1 MKRELRIGTRGSL
14 LAVAQAERLA
24 GELKRRYAD
33 LAPVLVKMKTSGDKF
48 AHVPLSQVGGKGLF
62 IKEIE
67 EALQEGQVDVAVHSM
82 KDVPTEIA
90 PGLVI
95 AAIFEREDASDV
107 LVSRRKVALDALPTG
122 ARIGTSSLRRQAQLL
137 HYRPD
142 LTVIP
147 LRGNLDTRL
156 RKLGTEDLDAVVVA
170 AAGVSRLGRQDEV
183 TEILATEI
191 ILPAAGQGALG
202 LEIRAENQEMYD
214 LVAPL
219 NHGPSALT
227 VAAERAFLAR
237 LGGGC
242 QVPIAPYGQLDGD
255 QLHLT
260 ALVSMPDGTEIV
272 RGERQGPSAHGEEIG
287 IALAEE
293 LLGRGAERILEELSR
308 VEFTP
313 PASP

>member
-1 MKRELRIGTRGSL
+1 MNRQLRIGTRGSV
-14 LAVAQAERLA
+14 LAVTQAEQVA
-24 GELKRRYAD
+24 AELKRRYSD
-33 LAPVLVKMKTSGDKF
+33 LAPVLVKIKTSGDKF
-48 AHVPLSQVGGKGLF
+48 AHIPLSRVGGKGLF

-67 EALQEGQVDVAVHSM
+67 EALQDERVDLAVHSM

-90 PGLVI
+90 SGLSI
-95 AAIFEREDASDV
+95 AAILERKDPS
-107 LVSRRKVALDALPTG
+107 DALISRQGKKLHALPRG

-137 HYRPD
+137 NHRPD
-142 LTVIP
+142 LTVVP
-147 LRGNLDTRL
+147 LRGNLDTRI
-156 RKLGTEDLDAVVVA
+156 RKLRTETLDAVVVA
-170 AAGVSRLGRQDEV
+170 AAGVYRLGRQDEI
-183 TEILATEI
+183 TEILSAEI
-191 ILPAAGQGALG
+191 SLPAVGQGALG
-202 LEIRAENQEMYD
+202 LEVRKEDRKIHNLIAH
-214 LVAPL
+214 L
-219 NHGPSALT
+219 NHRPSALT

-242 QVPIAPYGQLDGD
+242 QVPIAAYGQLDGD

-272 RGERQGPSAHGEEIG
+272 RGERQGPSARGEEIG

-308 VEFTP
+308 AEIIP

>member
-242 QVPIAPYGQLDGD
+242 QVPIAAYGQLDGD

-287 IALAEE
+287 ISLAEE

-308 VEFTP
+308 VEITP

>member
-242 QVPIAPYGQLDGD
+242 QVPIAAYGQLDGD
-255 QLHLT
+255 QIHLT

-308 VEFTP
+308 VEITP

>member
-1 MKRELRIGTRGSL
+1 MNLQLRIGTRGSV
-14 LAVAQAERLA
+14 LAVTQAEQVA
-24 GELKRRYAD
+24 AELRRRYSD
-33 LAPVLVKMKTSGDKF
+33 LAPVLVKIKTSGDKF
-48 AHVPLSQVGGKGLF
+48 AHIPLSRVGGKGLF

-67 EALQEGQVDVAVHSM
+67 EALQDGRVDLAVHSM
-82 KDVPTEIA
+82 KDVPTEITS
-90 PGLVI
+90 GLSI
-95 AAIFEREDASDV
+95 AAILERKNPS
-107 LVSRRKVALDALPTG
+107 DALISRQGKKLHALPRG

-142 LTVIP
+142 LTVVP
-147 LRGNLDTRL
+147 LRGNLDTRI
-156 RKLGTEDLDAVVVA
+156 RKLRTETLDAVVVA
-170 AAGVSRLGRQDEV
+170 AAGVYRLGRQDEI
-183 TEILATEI
+183 TEILSAEI
-191 ILPAAGQGALG
+191 SLPAVGQGALG
-202 LEIRAENQEMYD
+202 LEVREEDRKIHN
-214 LVAPL
+214 LIAPL

-242 QVPIAPYGQLDGD
+242 QVPIAAYGQLDGD

-272 RGERQGPSAHGEEIG
+272 RGERQGPSDHGEEIG

-308 VEFTP
+308 VEIIP

>member
-33 LAPVLVKMKTSGDKF
+33 LDPVLVKMKTSGDKF

-202 LEIRAENQEMYD
+202 LEIRAENQ
-214 LVAPL
+214 
-219 NHGPSALT
+219 
-227 VAAERAFLAR
+227 
-237 LGGGC
+237 
-242 QVPIAPYGQLDGD
+242 
-255 QLHLT
+255 
-260 ALVSMPDGTEIV
+260 
-272 RGERQGPSAHGEEIG
+272 
-287 IALAEE
+287 
-293 LLGRGAERILEELSR
+293 
-308 VEFTP
+308 
-313 PASP
+313 

>member
-214 LVAPL
+214 LVTPL

-242 QVPIAPYGQLDGD
+242 QVPIAAYGQLDGD

-293 LLGRGAERILEELSR
+293 LLGRGAERILEELSS
-308 VEFTP
+308 VEIIP

>member
-1 MKRELRIGTRGSL
+1 MKRELRIGTRGSV

-33 LAPVLVKMKTSGDKF
+33 LAPVLVKIKTSGDKF

-90 PGLVI
+90 PGLMI

-107 LVSRRKVALDALPTG
+107 LVSRQKVTLDALPRG

-219 NHGPSALT
+219 NHGASALT

-242 QVPIAPYGQLDGD
+242 QVPIAAFGQLDGD
-255 QLHLT
+255 QFHLR
-260 ALVSMPDGTEIV
+260 AMVSKPDGTEIV
-272 RGERQGPSAHGEEIG
+272 HGDRKGPSARAEEIG

-293 LLGRGAERILEELSR
+293 LLGRGADRILQELSK
-308 VEFTP
+308 VQIAP

>member
-1 MKRELRIGTRGSL
+1 MNRQLRIGTRGSV
-14 LAVAQAERLA
+14 LAVTQAEQVA
-24 GELKRRYAD
+24 AELKRRYSD
-33 LAPVLVKMKTSGDKF
+33 LAPVLVKIKTSGDKF
-48 AHVPLSQVGGKGLF
+48 AHIPLSRVGGKGLF

-67 EALQEGQVDVAVHSM
+67 EALQDERVDLAVHSM

-90 PGLVI
+90 SGLSI
-95 AAIFEREDASDV
+95 AAILERKDPS
-107 LVSRRKVALDALPTG
+107 DALISRQGKKLHALPRG

-137 HYRPD
+137 NHRPD
-142 LTVIP
+142 LTVVP
-147 LRGNLDTRL
+147 LRGNLDTRM
-156 RKLGTEDLDAVVVA
+156 RKLRTETLDAVVVA
-170 AAGVSRLGRQDEV
+170 AAGVYRLGRQDEI
-183 TEILATEI
+183 TEILSAEI
-191 ILPAAGQGALG
+191 SLPAVGQGALG
-202 LEIRAENQEMYD
+202 LEVREEDRKIHNLIAH
-214 LVAPL
+214 L
-219 NHGPSALT
+219 NHRPSALT

-242 QVPIAPYGQLDGD
+242 QVPIAAYGQLDGD

-287 IALAEE
+287 TALAEE

-308 VEFTP
+308 AEIIP

>member
-33 LAPVLVKMKTSGDKF
+33 LDPVLVKMKTSGDKF

-214 LVAPL
+214 LVTPL
-219 NHGPSALT
+219 NHRPSALT

-242 QVPIAPYGQLDGD
+242 QVPIAAYGQLDGD

-287 IALAEE
+287 IALAEN

-308 VEFTP
+308 VEITP
-313 PASP
+313 PASA

>member
-67 EALQEGQVDVAVHSM
+67 EALQEGRVDVAVHSM

-242 QVPIAPYGQLDGD
+242 QVPIAAYGQLDGD
-255 QLHLT
+255 QIHLT

-308 VEFTP
+308 VEITP